1 MHMQKTG
8 FIEKARSLFM
18 QMGNLRDQS
27 SWNIMIA
34 GCVNEVGPKEDVVK
48 ALFAYGLRL
57 TSRYMFSE
65 TDDHGNGQIWE

>member
-1 MHMQKTG
+1 
-8 FIEKARSLFM
+8 
-18 QMGNLRDQS
+18 
-27 SWNIMIA
+27 MIA